1 MTEPGCEDWR
11 PISGAF
17 LSNMNKDDTSRVV
30 DGFLH
35 PAEDALFTWL
45 AARMPEMFKPD
56 LFTLLGIAGAILA
69 CAAYALAGW
78 QISFMWVAS
87 LGLMLN
93 WFGDSLDGTLARV
106 RHCERPRY
114 GFFVDQTADIISQLS
129 IGFGV
134 ALSPFVRFDV
144 GCIAL
149 IAYLTLAAL
158 TLVRRSASGKMQ
170 VCYGRIGPTE
180 LRCIMLF
187 LNGYWYFHQPFRID
201 TPWGVMSGADI
212 AILAGSSVA
221 LIGFCVSAVGEARK
235 LAVQDP
241 GPERKLPL
249 EQSVHVQR
257 REEPLPSIA
266 RGRLSLAY
274 DELRETGSRRRV

>member
-1 MTEPGCEDWR
+1 MK
-11 PISGAF
+11 
-17 LSNMNKDDTSRVV
+17 KDDASRVV

-45 AARMPEMFKPD
+45 AASMPEMFRPD
-56 LFTLLGIAGAILA
+56 LFTLLGIAGALLA

-78 QISFMWVAS
+78 QIGFMWVAS
-87 LGLMLN
+87 LGLILN

-106 RHCERPRY
+106 RRSERPRY

-158 TLVRRSASGKMQ
+158 TLVRRNASGKMQ

-180 LRCIMLF
+180 LRCAMLF
-187 LNGYWYFHQPFRID
+187 VDGYWYFHEPLRID
-201 TPWGVMSGADI
+201 THWGPMSGADV
-212 AILAGSSVA
+212 AILAGSGVA
-221 LIGFCVSAVGEARK
+221 LIGFCVSAIVEARK
-235 LAVQDP
+235 LAVLDP
-241 GPERKLPL
+241 GPVRRSPL
-249 EQSVHVQR
+249 AHSAQVQR
-257 REEPLPSIA
+257 QEEPGPLVA
-266 RGRLSLAY
+266 ARLSLAY
-274 DELRETGSRRRV
+274 DELQETGSRGRF